1 MSKSDE
7 YRENAAE
14 CQKMARLATNRGERV
29 TWLEM
34 AADWLRMIEKVDP
47 SASDRFDAAEKAQ
60 GTNQERSGGEH

>member
-14 CQKMARLATNRGERV
+14 CQRMARRAVDPGERV

-34 AADWLRMIEKVDP
+34 AADWLRMIP
-47 SASDRFDAAEKAQ
+47 KA
-60 GTNQERSGGEH
+60 ERSANEKFDDQNRDEGTHQEPSDKSH

>member
-14 CQKMARLATNRGERV
+14 CQKMARLATNPAERV

-47 SASDRFDAAEKAQ
+47 SASDKFDAAEKAQ
-60 GTNQERSGGEH
+60 GTHQERSEGEH